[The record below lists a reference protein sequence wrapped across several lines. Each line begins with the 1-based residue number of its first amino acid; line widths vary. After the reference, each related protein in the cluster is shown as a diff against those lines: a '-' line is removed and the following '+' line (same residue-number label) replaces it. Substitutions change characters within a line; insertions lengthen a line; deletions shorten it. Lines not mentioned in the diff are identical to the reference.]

1 VVGQGRLLFS
11 VALFAVVGCSAA
23 TVQRERLTDRNA
35 YLERQ
40 IHGRERLLEERFRGL
55 SDVLAPGLAK
65 EADIIADGWHSAA
78 TGDVNTPPCEE
89 MRAAYQAL
97 GEWLRWQSA
106 LVWADPTISAGRR
119 LDGKIDWV
127 AKQWLRNDECSELSV
142 KRTALRSEPTN
153 VKETQAATCATDLS
167 LMGRRR
173 ICTRDGFLI
182 TSGSSKGPA
191 AQRSTGSQDEYPIED
206 LASDH
211 HRRDF
216 WDRVGEFGTRLP
228 ER

>member
-1 VVGQGRLLFS
+1 VFTWSGKGRCFFG

-23 TVQRERLTDRNA
+23 TAQRERLTDQDA

-40 IHGRERLLEERFRGL
+40 IHGRERLLEERFRNL

-78 TGDVNTPPCEE
+78 TGDVDRPPCED

-106 LVWADPTISAGRR
+106 LVWADPTISADRR

-142 KRTALRSEPTN
+142 KRTTLRSEPTN
-153 VKETQAATCATDLS
+153 FKEIQAATCAPQ
-167 LMGRRR
+167 
-173 ICTRDGFLI
+173 ICH
-182 TSGSSKGPA
+182 SW
-191 AQRSTGSQDEYPIED
+191 DEYV
-206 LASDH
+206 LAMA
-211 HRRDF
+211 F
-216 WDRVGEFGTRLP
+216 
-228 ER
+228 